1 MLFCQVWKIKE
12 LGIQMSCGCSRVGLA
27 DLTPLCYCISTMA
40 KATPAKKAVKKV
52 AKTAKTDVS
61 GFSVIATGGKQ
72 YLVRPGDVI
81 TVEKL
86 DGDMKAGDTYTFDQV
101 LAVDDGST
109 TTIGKPMIS
118 GAKVMAEFIEA
129 GRAKKIDVIQYKQK
143 SRYYK
148 KKGHRQPFMK
158 FKIS

>member
-1 MLFCQVWKIKE
+1 MFAV
-12 LGIQMSCGCSRVGLA
+12 IQ
-27 DLTPLCYCISTMA
+27 
-40 KATPAKKAVKKV
+40 
-52 AKTAKTDVS
+52 
-61 GFSVIATGGKQ
+61 TGGKQ

-81 TVEKL
+81 TVEKM
-86 DGDMKAGDTYTFDQV
+86 DGDMKAGDAFTFDQV
-101 LAVDDGST
+101 LLVDDGST
-109 TTIGKPMIS
+109 TKIGTPMIS
-118 GAKVMAEFIEA
+118 GASVKAEFVEA